1 MRSLFVL
8 MTIAVA
14 IGFVVSGL
22 INSLD
27 DRALARSERAAQM
40 RVGVAVAEFARR
52 VGLSRQHITCIALTC
67 TVRASRGGYA
77 RSSFCGC
84 AWTT

>member
-52 VGLSRQHITCIALTC
+52 VGLSQDWVAYC
-67 TVRASRGGYA
+67 RAETRRKLSTYPKDG
-77 RSSFCGC
+77 SIPLH
-84 AWTT
+84 